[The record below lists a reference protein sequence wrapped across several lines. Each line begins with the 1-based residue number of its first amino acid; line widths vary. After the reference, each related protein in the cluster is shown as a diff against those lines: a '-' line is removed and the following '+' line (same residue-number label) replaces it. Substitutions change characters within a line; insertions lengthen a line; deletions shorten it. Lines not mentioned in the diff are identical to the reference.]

1 MLFRSPSWLQS
12 ILEGTDTSP
21 GITKPGGRGKGAA
34 GAGAGA
40 GGGAGAGAGKGMHPA
55 LPMPDTRGLG
65 FDVNSLWL
73 MGGVIQ
79 SWAADAKTHLV
90 PPPPTLN
97 TSSPVAKANSANI
110 QTIAMNTA
118 SLANG
123 QPLSVAG
130 VGGGPL
136 TVATPAG
143 GSLSVSDAWTSA
155 DIATLKTTFAL
166 FLAEQKL
173 TNQNL
178 GAGSTLVTSVRNL
191 RPRTGTPN
199 TSTSTVQ

>member
-1 MLFRSPSWLQS
+1 MCSSDL

-55 LPMPDTRGLG
+55 LPIPDTRGLG
-65 FDVNSLWL
+65 FDVNSLWQ

-79 SWAADAKTHLV
+79 SLTTGSHTT
-90 PPPPTLN
+90 PPPPTIS
-97 TSSPVAKANSANI
+97 TSSPAAKANSANI